1 MLRGMTSPADRD
13 DAVRIDAT
21 GTVHP
26 LGRKASAALRPRAGE
41 WVVWPSPAELVVFG
55 RADADPDAPHV
66 RLAGEVRTPG
76 ALADIVALIA
86 QSGYHGELVAYA
98 ETGARSLFF
107 ERGSVVGAVTTVASE
122 RLGETL
128 YRFGVITREQL
139 ERIVDTATTTKKR
152 VGEVAIE
159 LGIVPAEEL
168 FRMMARQVEEV
179 FYAVLQLGDGT
190 FYFLDAFD
198 EARLVRRQNLS
209 AQALLM
215 EGARR
220 MDELKYFRDKIPS
233 SSYVPAKVPGR
244 TPPDA
249 LREVFELC
257 DGRRSLDDIGRAVGQ
272 LEFEVTHAVFQL
284 VSSGCVVVNP
294 PRPEG
299 PEAIVEVF
307 NPALA
312 LVHVVCDT
320 GDKGAELREGL
331 ARFATGGGV
340 YDPLFMMAG
349 PADDGTLKPERVA
362 RNLAALAGDDP
373 DRWLVQLL
381 SEYLG
386 FALFSCE
393 SLLTREEL
401 GTLAAEVN
409 ELVRPVRHLVDTPV
423 ASANPSARPA
433 AALQLD

>member
-1 MLRGMTSPADRD
+1 M
-13 DAVRIDAT
+13 
-21 GTVHP
+21 
-26 LGRKASAALRPRAGE
+26 GRVAE
-41 WVVWPSPAELVVFG
+41 PAELVVFG
-55 RADADPDAPHV
+55 RADAV
-66 RLAGEVRTPG
+66 RTRPRPARGRVRTPG

-294 PRPEG
+294 PRPRAR
-299 PEAIVEVF
+299 EAIVEVF
-307 NPALA
+307 NPPSRSCTSSATRA
-312 LVHVVCDT
+312 T
-320 GDKGAELREGL
+320 RAPELREGL
-331 ARFATGGGV
+331 ARFRHGRRRLSA
-340 YDPLFMMAG
+340 LMMAG